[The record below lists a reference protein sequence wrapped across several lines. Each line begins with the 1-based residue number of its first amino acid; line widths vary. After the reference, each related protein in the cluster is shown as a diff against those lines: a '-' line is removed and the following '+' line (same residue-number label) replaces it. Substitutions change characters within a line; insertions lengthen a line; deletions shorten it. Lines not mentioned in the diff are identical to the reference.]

1 MTTSAS
7 TLHYSEEQLA
17 LAVLHWLD
25 NTALHEMFSG
35 HVVHC
40 CGMLC
45 TTSWCKCS
53 ALNSGAS
60 LNRGRKFMT
69 GISSR
74 HESWQKIRHIPH
86 PHHISTLSRP
96 KNPWKEFQKYF
107 VLYLFWHGQET
118 VRKMPWDFS
127 GAVLVVTRALL
138 YNTTLSIGHQRH
150 LYWLLKVTTWVKA
163 DWDPQASRP
172 ISLADWEINSR
183 GEFIQ
188 VGVSFLCLIF
198 DFMSC
203 VKYFDGFDLICWGF
217 TRSWIWG
224 WGGAI

>member
-7 TLHYSEEQLA
+7 TLHYSEEQLV
-17 LAVLHWLD
+17 LLFFTDLTTQHCMKCAV
-25 NTALHEMFSG
+25 NIVPCS
-35 HVVHC
+35 VVHC
-40 CGMLC
+40 CEMLC

-107 VLYLFWHGQET
+107 VLYLFGADKRPWERCRET
-118 VRKMPWDFS
+118 FRELCWWWLEPS
-127 GAVLVVTRALL
+127 TTPLSLSVTRDI
-138 YNTTLSIGHQRH
+138 SIG
-150 LYWLLKVTTWVKA
+150 
-163 DWDPQASRP
+163 
-172 ISLADWEINSR
+172 
-183 GEFIQ
+183 
-188 VGVSFLCLIF
+188 C
-198 DFMSC
+198 
-203 VKYFDGFDLICWGF
+203 
-217 TRSWIWG
+217 
-224 WGGAI
+224 

>member
-1 MTTSAS
+1 M
-7 TLHYSEEQLA
+7 A
-17 LAVLHWLD
+17 LGHPWKKVLSYDHLCLNTAQAVLHWLD

-107 VLYLFWHGQET
+107 VLYLFGADKRPWERCRET
-118 VRKMPWDFS
+118 FRELCWWWLEPS
-127 GAVLVVTRALL
+127 STTPLSLSVTRDI
-138 YNTTLSIGHQRH
+138 SIG
-150 LYWLLKVTTWVKA
+150 
-163 DWDPQASRP
+163 
-172 ISLADWEINSR
+172 
-183 GEFIQ
+183 
-188 VGVSFLCLIF
+188 C
-198 DFMSC
+198 
-203 VKYFDGFDLICWGF
+203 
-217 TRSWIWG
+217 
-224 WGGAI
+224 

>member
-1 MTTSAS
+1 MKC
-7 TLHYSEEQLA
+7 
-17 LAVLHWLD
+17 AV
-25 NTALHEMFSG
+25 NIVPCS
-35 HVVHC
+35 VVHC

-107 VLYLFWHGQET
+107 VLYLFGADKRPWERCRET
-118 VRKMPWDFS
+118 FRELCWWWLEPS
-127 GAVLVVTRALL
+127 
-138 YNTTLSIGHQRH
+138 TLSIGHQRH

-163 DWDPQASRP
+163 AWDPQASRP
-172 ISLADWEINSR
+172 ISLAGWEINSR
-183 GEFIQ
+183 GKFIQ
-188 VGVSFLCLIF
+188 EGFSFLCFIF

-203 VKYFDGFDLICWGF
+203 VKYFDGFDLICWSF
-217 TRSWIWG
+217 TRSWILG

>member
-1 MTTSAS
+1 MRFYIKLRFTLCFERGGLRAPLKESAKLWPPLPQHCTSCSWMTLQHS
-7 TLHYSEEQLA
+7 TA
-17 LAVLHWLD
+17 W
-25 NTALHEMFSG
+25 N
-35 HVVHC
+35 VVHC

-107 VLYLFWHGQET
+107 VLYLFGADKRPWERCRET
-118 VRKMPWDFS
+118 FRELCWWWLEPSTTPLSLYRSPETSLLAAKSHKQGKSCLRPTGITTHLLGRLRNKLQRKIYS
-127 GAVLVVTRALL
+127 G
-138 YNTTLSIGHQRH
+138 
-150 LYWLLKVTTWVKA
+150 
-163 DWDPQASRP
+163 
-172 ISLADWEINSR
+172 
-183 GEFIQ
+183 
-188 VGVSFLCLIF
+188 GV
-198 DFMSC
+198 
-203 VKYFDGFDLICWGF
+203 
-217 TRSWIWG
+217 
-224 WGGAI
+224 

>member
-1 MTTSAS
+1 
-7 TLHYSEEQLA
+7 
-17 LAVLHWLD
+17 
-25 NTALHEMFSG
+25 MFSG

-86 PHHISTLSRP
+86 PHHISTLSTLSRP

-127 GAVLVVTRALL
+127 GAVLVVTRAL

-150 LYWLLKVTTWVKA
+150 LYWLLKVTSRVKA
-163 DWDPQASRP
+163 GWDPQTSRP
-172 ISLADWEINSR
+172 ISLAGWEINSR
-183 GEFIQ
+183 GKFIQ
-188 VGVSFLCLIF
+188 
-198 DFMSC
+198 
-203 VKYFDGFDLICWGF
+203 
-217 TRSWIWG
+217 
-224 WGGAI
+224 